1 MILKGTKLNYSDNS
15 GVKTM
20 VCVRLVGGSIK
31 KAVNTGELVRIVV
44 KTVRNKKKIVK
55 KKMYLALMVGTK
67 KKQTRPDGSCIQF
80 HNNRAVLLNDQKKF
94 MGTRV
99 YGPVAKEVKGGK
111 TNMKFRKVIACSD
124 GTI

>member
-80 HNNRAVLLNDQKKF
+80 HNNRAVLLNDQKKI
-94 MGTRV
+94 
-99 YGPVAKEVKGGK
+99 YGYSCIWSG
-111 TNMKFRKVIACSD
+111 S
-124 GTI
+124 